1 MVYWSHIFRLSV
13 PGGHTTDRR
22 IIFMWQVID
31 RKRLKADM
39 KQLLRTAQVPAKA
52 MTALYLL
59 LIMGLDLA
67 DVTAGGMVSGLL
79 GTFVSVLTSLV
90 AMVLSA
96 GFVLYCMA
104 VRRGQRA
111 EFLTLFDGFSFVGKV
126 IGLNIVI
133 GVFTFLWSLL
143 FVIPGIIASYRY
155 RFALYNLYENPGI
168 GIMEAL
174 EMSKQQT
181 VGYKSQLF
189 VLDLTYFGWAVLAS
203 LPAAALE
210 WSVSYQTISQAAS
223 MSTPAAVAAILT
235 VSAIQWV
242 VVIDLWNILVSLF
255 YLPVYQCTEL
265 GYFDIAKETSGV
277 GFGAAPR
284 KEGPDGLGG
293 L

>member
-1 MVYWSHIFRLSV
+1 
-13 PGGHTTDRR
+13 
-22 IIFMWQVID
+22 MWQVID

-67 DVTAGGMVSGLL
+67 DVASGGMGSGLL
-79 GTFVSVLTSLV
+79 GTFVSVLAGLV

-96 GFVLYCMA
+96 GFVLYCMT

-126 IGLNIVI
+126 IGLSIVI
-133 GVFTFLWSLL
+133 SVFTFLWSLL
-143 FVIPGIIASYRY
+143 LVVPGIIASYRY

-174 EMSKQQT
+174 DMSKQQT

-189 VLDLTYFGWAVLAS
+189 VLDLTYVGWTLLAS
-203 LPAAALE
+203 VPAVVLE

-223 MSTPAAVAAILT
+223 MSTPAAVAAIVA
-235 VSAIQWV
+235 VSSIKWIV
-242 VVIDLWNILVSLF
+242 LIDLWSCVVSLF

-265 GYFDIAKETSGV
+265 GYFDIAKETSGI
-277 GFGAAPR
+277 GLGASPR
-284 KEGPDGLGG
+284 KQSPDGLGG

>member
-223 MSTPAAVAAILT
+223 MSTPAAVAALLSITSLAWT
-235 VSAIQWV
+235 VLIGVWSTAV
-242 VVIDLWNILVSLF
+242 ALF

>member
-1 MVYWSHIFRLSV
+1 
-13 PGGHTTDRR
+13 
-22 IIFMWQVID
+22 MWQVID

-59 LIMGLDLA
+59 LATGLDLA
-67 DVTAGGMVSGLL
+67 DVAAGGMGSGLL
-79 GTFVSVLTSLV
+79 GTFVSVLTGLV

-96 GFVLYCMA
+96 GFVLYCMT
-104 VRRGQRA
+104 VRQGQRA

-133 GVFTFLWSLL
+133 SVFTFLWSLL

-174 EMSKQQT
+174 DMSKQQT

-189 VLDLTYFGWAVLAS
+189 VLDLTYVGWALLAS
-203 LPAAALE
+203 VPAAVLE

-223 MSTPAAVAAILT
+223 MSSPAAVAAILA
-235 VSAIQWV
+235 VSSIKWV
-242 VVIDLWNILVSLF
+242 LMIDLWNCVVALF

-265 GYFDIAKETSGV
+265 GYFDIAKETSGI
-277 GFGAAPR
+277 GLGASPR
-284 KEGPDGLGG
+284 KESPDGLGG

>member
-67 DVTAGGMVSGLL
+67 DVTAGGMGSGLL

-90 AMVLSA
+90 GMMLSA

-284 KEGPDGLGG
+284 KEGPDGIFII
-293 L
+293 

>member
-1 MVYWSHIFRLSV
+1 
-13 PGGHTTDRR
+13 
-22 IIFMWQVID
+22 MWQVID

-39 KQLLRTAQVPAKA
+39 KQLLRTAQVSAKA
-52 MTALYLL
+52 MTGLYLL

-67 DVTAGGMVSGLL
+67 DVTAGGMGSGLL
-79 GTFVSVLTSLV
+79 GTFVTVLTGLV

-111 EFLTLFDGFSFVGKV
+111 EYLTLFDGFSFVGKV

-133 GVFTFLWSLL
+133 GIFTFLWSLL
-143 FVIPGIIASYRY
+143 LVVPGIIASYRY

-174 EMSKQQT
+174 DMSKQQT

-189 VLDLTYFGWAVLAS
+189 VLDLTYVGWALLAS
-203 LPAAALE
+203 VPAVVLE
-210 WSVSYQTISQAAS
+210 WSVSYQTIAQAAS
-223 MSTPAAVAAILT
+223 IPSPAAVAAIVA
-235 VSAIQWV
+235 VSSIKWV
-242 VVIDLWNILVSLF
+242 LLIDLWSSVVALF

-265 GYFDIAKETSGV
+265 GYFDIAKETSGI
-277 GFGAAPR
+277 GLGAASR
-284 KEGPDGLGG
+284 KESPDGLGG